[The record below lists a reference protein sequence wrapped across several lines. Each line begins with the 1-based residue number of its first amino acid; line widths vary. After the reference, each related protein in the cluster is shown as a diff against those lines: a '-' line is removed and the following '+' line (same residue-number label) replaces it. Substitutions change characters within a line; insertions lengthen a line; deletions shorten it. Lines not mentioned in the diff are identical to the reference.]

1 MARRASRRDGGG
13 VFARQ
18 NAPSVGF
25 AATSPV
31 ARGRRWIAA
40 LLTLVVL
47 AFTAPALAAGP
58 TFPALTGR
66 VVDNAN
72 ILSPQGEA
80 ELTTKL
86 ENLEKTTGRQLVVAT
101 VPDLQG
107 YEIEDYGY
115 QLGRAWGI
123 GQKGTNT
130 GALLI
135 VAPTERKVRLE
146 VGYGLEPILTDALSS
161 VIIQTAVLPRFK
173 AGDLEGGVTAGADAV
188 IQQLALPDEEAK
200 AKAAQAFKVAEEAER
215 GSGGASPILALLI
228 LFIVIV
234 VLSQI
239 FGRRG
244 RRGRGGGLG
253 SALPWIILNGLLS
266 GGRGGGGGGWG
277 GGGGGGGGFSGGG
290 GSFGGGGSS
299 GSW

>member
-1 MARRASRRDGGG
+1 
-13 VFARQ
+13 
-18 NAPSVGF
+18 
-25 AATSPV
+25 
-31 ARGRRWIAA
+31 
-40 LLTLVVL
+40 VL
-47 AFTAPALAAGP
+47 AFLALLLLTAPALAAGP

-66 VVDNAN
+66 VVDNAD
-72 ILSPQGEA
+72 ILSPQVEA

-86 ENLEKTTGRQLVVAT
+86 ENLEKTTGRQVVVAT

-115 QLGRAWGI
+115 QLGRTWGI

-135 VAPTERKVRLE
+135 VAPTERKVRIE

-161 VIIQTAVLPRFK
+161 VIIQTAILPRFK
-173 AGDLEGGVTAGADAV
+173 AGDLEGGVTAGTDAV

-200 AKAAQAFKVAEEAER
+200 AKAAQAFKVSEEAER
-215 GSGGASPILALLI
+215 SAGASPILALLI
-228 LFIVIV
+228 LFIIIV

-239 FGRRG
+239 FSRRG
-244 RRGRGGGLG
+244 RRGGGLG
-253 SALPWIILNGLLS
+253 SALPWIILNGMLS
-266 GGRGGGGGGWG
+266 GGRGGGWG
-277 GGGGGGGGFSGGG
+277 GGGSGGGGGFSGGG

>member
-1 MARRASRRDGGG
+1 
-13 VFARQ
+13 
-18 NAPSVGF
+18 
-25 AATSPV
+25 
-31 ARGRRWIAA
+31 
-40 LLTLVVL
+40 LLSGQ
-47 AFTAPALAAGP
+47 ALAAP
-58 TFPALTGR
+58 TFPPLTGR
-66 VVDNAN
+66 VVDDAN
-72 ILSPQGEA
+72 ILSPQVEA
-80 ELTTKL
+80 DLTTKL

-101 VPDLQG
+101 VPSLQG

-115 QLGRAWGI
+115 QLGRTWGI
-123 GQKGTNT
+123 GEKGKNT

-161 VIIQTAVLPRFK
+161 VIIQTAVLPKFK
-173 AGDLEGGVTAGADAV
+173 AGDLEGGVTAGTDAV
-188 IQQLALPDEEAK
+188 IEQLALPDEEAK
-200 AKAAQAFKVAEEAER
+200 AKAAQAFKVSEEAER
-215 GSGGASPILALLI
+215 SSGASPILALLI

-244 RRGRGGGLG
+244 RGGRGGGLG
-253 SALPWIILNGLLS
+253 SALPWIILNGMLS
-266 GGRGGGGGGWG
+266 GGRGGGWG
-277 GGGGGGGGFSGGG
+277 GGGSGGGGGGFSGGG

>member
-1 MARRASRRDGGG
+1 
-13 VFARQ
+13 
-18 NAPSVGF
+18 
-25 AATSPV
+25 
-31 ARGRRWIAA
+31 
-40 LLTLVVL
+40 VL
-47 AFTAPALAAGP
+47 AFLALWIFAAPALAAGP

-66 VVDNAN
+66 VVDGAN
-72 ILSPQGEA
+72 ILSPSVEA

-115 QLGRAWGI
+115 QLGRTWGI

-173 AGDLEGGVTAGADAV
+173 AGDLEGGVTAGTDA
-188 IQQLALPDEEAK
+188 IIAQLALPDEEAK
-200 AKAAQAFKVAEEAER
+200 AKAAQAFKVSEEAER
-215 GSGGASPILALLI
+215 SSGASPILALII
-228 LFIVIV
+228 LFVVIV

-244 RRGRGGGLG
+244 RRGGRGGLG
-253 SALPWIILNGLLS
+253 SALPWIILNGMLS
-266 GGRGGGGGGWG
+266 GGRGGGGSGF

>member
-1 MARRASRRDGGG
+1 ML
-13 VFARQ
+13 
-18 NAPSVGF
+18 
-25 AATSPV
+25 
-31 ARGRRWIAA
+31 AA
-40 LLTLVVL
+40 LILLFAV
-47 AFTAPALAAGP
+47 PALAAAP

-72 ILSPQGEA
+72 ILSPQVEA

-161 VIIQTAVLPRFK
+161 VIIQTAILPKFK
-173 AGDLEGGVTAGADAV
+173 AGDLEGGVTAGTDAV
-188 IQQLALPDEEAK
+188 IAQLALPDEEAK
-200 AKAAQAFKVAEEAER
+200 AKAAQAFEVSQQAEHSA
-215 GSGGASPILALLI
+215 GGASPILALII

-244 RRGRGGGLG
+244 RRGGGGLG

-266 GGRGGGGGGWG
+266 GGRGGGGGFS